1 MNHDALVIPFNELV
15 ARRDAMLQEMEHAK
29 VDVAVITSAPSV
41 YYLTGIEFGG
51 YATRHALVLARDG
64 GALLVVRAIEQGW
77 QGIALERS
85 WATEWVFYED
95 WEPWFDAVS
104 GAVRKL
110 HSDRCVIAAETSRA
124 SLSALEARQLAEQC
138 SRDAIRDAAP
148 MVEGLRAIKSDFE
161 VDTMRR
167 AGAATVAGTE
177 AAWAAVSAGAS
188 DQDAAI
194 EADRAMNNAGSGIV
208 CDGPF
213 VVSGASS
220 ALAHARASARIAQQ
234 GEVVSTMMSASIGRY
249 QAPCERA
256 FGFGSVDDHV
266 AEALDLA
273 AQATQ
278 AVINNLR
285 PGITS
290 HSADAVARNFW
301 EQHNLSAGFKHR
313 MGYSIG
319 VAFPPLW
326 WENDVMQLRPRDERL
341 LVQGMTFHLVPGIH
355 IAGLGFINQSMPVV
369 ITDTGCEPLI
379 GLPLRMVQA

>member
-1 MNHDALVIPFNELV
+1 MNNDALVIPFDELT
-15 ARRDAMLQEMEHAK
+15 ARRDAMLQKMAQAN

-51 YATRHALVLARDG
+51 FATRHALVLGRDG
-64 GALLVVRAIEQGW
+64 RALMVVRAIEKGW
-77 QGIALERS
+77 QGVALERS

-104 GAVRKL
+104 GAVRSL
-110 HSDRCVIAAETSRA
+110 HSNRCAVAAETSRI
-124 SLSALEARQLAEQC
+124 SLTALEAAQLVDQC
-138 SRDAIRDAAP
+138 GHDAVLDAAP
-148 MVEGLRAIKSDFE
+148 LVEGLRAIKSEFE
-161 VDTMRR
+161 VATMRR
-167 AGAATVAGTE
+167 AGTATAAGTE
-177 AAWAAVSAGAS
+177 AAWMAISAGAS

-194 EADRAMNNAGSGIV
+194 EASRAMNNAGSGLV

-213 VVSGASS
+213 VVSGAGS
-220 ALAHARASARIAQQ
+220 ALAHARSSVRNAQP
-234 GEVVSTMMSASIGRY
+234 GELVSTMMSASIGRY

-256 FGFGSVDDHV
+256 FGYGSVDARV

-278 AVINNLR
+278 AVIDNLR
-285 PGITS
+285 PGSTS
-290 HSADAVARNFW
+290 HFADAVARNFW
-301 EQHNLSAGFKHR
+301 ERHNVSAGFKHR

-319 VAFPPLW
+319 IAFPPLW
-326 WENDVMQLRPRDERL
+326 WENDVMQLRPRDERP

-355 IAGLGFINQSMPVV
+355 LAGIGFINQSMPVV

-379 GLPLRMVQA
+379 KLPLRMGPA